1 MQNKTYTGKFEIY
14 EKIIQEMALVY
25 RHDKRPW
32 LIGYSGGKDSTL
44 LCCLV
49 MEMLNRLE
57 PYQRNKTV
65 YIVSSDTMVEN
76 PIVKDYMKRMSD
88 MIKKAGEPLGIKAD
102 IIHPEIPDTFWSRVI
117 GLGYPTPEAP
127 GFRWCTEK
135 LKIHPM
141 NKYTLDT
148 IKNNGE
154 VVLLLGVRKAESTY
168 RANNIRSREIEGK
181 LLVPHSDIENAYV
194 YNPLTEIPNE
204 KVWDFLLKDDAK
216 APWGS
221 DNKYLFSLYQGENL
235 GEEQSVIGEID
246 KDKIPVTGNSRFGC
260 WICTMVK
267 EDKSLK
273 AFIDKGEEW
282 LIPLRDFRNWLLEL
296 RSNPAKRENKRRNG
310 QVYIKSDGAFGQ
322 GPFTMEA
329 RVEILRRLLALEE
342 EYRKQERFKNLEL
355 ITLEELKY
363 IDKTW
368 DDEGDLSRRTLV
380 DLYYE
385 IKGNRLPWDDYKI
398 PVFSEE
404 VIDEIKFQ
412 CKENNIEFELI
423 SKLIVEIEANKNYTK
438 GNKVAKAFDRI
449 INQGWLHHETIQKG
463 LRHEDQ

>member
-1 MQNKTYTGKFEIY
+1 MPYTGEFQVFED
-14 EKIIQEMALVY
+14 IIQEMALVY
-25 RHDKRPW
+25 SHDKRPW

-44 LCCLV
+44 LCCLA
-49 MEMLNRLE
+49 MEMLQRLA
-57 PYQRNKTV
+57 PQQRHKTV

-76 PIVKDYMKRMSD
+76 PIVKNYMHRMSA
-88 MIKKAGEPLGIKAD
+88 MINQVGNELKVKAD
-102 IIHPEIPDTFWSRVI
+102 IIYPEIADTFWSKVI

-127 GFRWCTEK
+127 GFRWCTER

-148 IKNNGE
+148 IKTNGQ

-181 LLVPHSDIENAYV
+181 ILVPHTDIEGAHV
-194 YNPLTEIPNE
+194 YNPLTEIPNDL
-204 KVWDFLLKDDAK
+204 VWKFLLKGDSRT
-216 APWGS
+216 PWGS

-273 AFIDKGEEW
+273 AFINRGETW
-282 LIPLRDFRNWLLEL
+282 LEPLRDFKNWLVEL
-296 RSNPAKRENKRRNG
+296 RSTPTTRENKRRNG
-310 QVYIKSDGAFGQ
+310 QMYKKSDGEYGL
-322 GPFTMEA
+322 GPFTMA
-329 RVEILRRLLALEE
+329 SRIEILRRLLQLEVT
-342 EYRKQERFKNLEL
+342 YNFEL

-385 IKGNRLPWDDYKI
+385 IKGKHLPWDDYKV
-398 PVFSEE
+398 PVFPEE
-404 VIDEIKFQ
+404 VVEEIKKQ
-412 CKENNIEFELI
+412 CEENNVEFELI
-423 SKLIVEIEANKNYTK
+423 SKLIVEIESNKNYTK
-438 GNKVAKAFDRI
+438 GSRVTKAFDKI
-449 INQGWLHHETIQKG
+449 INQGWLHFDTIQRG
-463 LRHEDQ
+463 LNHEDQ

>member
-1 MQNKTYTGKFEIY
+1 MPYTGEFQVFED
-14 EKIIQEMALVY
+14 IIQEMALVY

-49 MEMLNRLE
+49 MEMLQRLT
-57 PYQRNKTV
+57 PYQRHKTV

-76 PIVKDYMKRMSD
+76 PIVKNYMHRMSA
-88 MIKKAGEPLGIKAD
+88 MINQAGNELKVKAD
-102 IIHPEIPDTFWSRVI
+102 IIYPEIADTFWSKVI

-127 GFRWCTEK
+127 GFRWCTER

-148 IKNNGE
+148 IKTNGQ

-181 LLVPHSDIENAYV
+181 ILVPHTDIEGAHV
-194 YNPLTEIPNE
+194 YNPLTEISNE
-204 KVWDFLLKDDAK
+204 LVWKFLLKDDSRT
-216 APWGS
+216 PWGS

-246 KDKIPVTGNSRFGC
+246 KDKIPVTGHSRFGC

-273 AFIDKGEEW
+273 AFIDRGETW
-282 LIPLRDFRNWLLEL
+282 LEPLRDFRNWLIEL
-296 RSNPAKRENKRRNG
+296 RSTPSARETKRRNG
-310 QVYIKSDGAFGQ
+310 QMYKKADGEYGL
-322 GPFTMEA
+322 GPFTMKS
-329 RVEILRRLLALEE
+329 RVEILRRLLQLEVT
-342 EYRKQERFKNLEL
+342 YNFDL
-355 ITLEELKY
+355 ITLEELKF

-385 IKGNRLPWDDYKI
+385 IKGKHLPWDDYKV

-404 VIDEIKFQ
+404 VIDEIKKQ
-412 CKENNIEFELI
+412 CEENNVEFELI

-438 GNKVAKAFDRI
+438 GSRVTKAFDRI
-449 INQGWLHHETIQKG
+449 INQGWLHFETIQRG
-463 LRHEDQ
+463 LNHEDQ

>member
-1 MQNKTYTGKFEIY
+1 MPYTGEFQVFED
-14 EKIIQEMALVY
+14 IIQEMALVY

-49 MEMLNRLE
+49 MEMLQRLT
-57 PYQRNKTV
+57 PYQRHKTV

-76 PIVKDYMKRMSD
+76 PIVKNYMHRMSA
-88 MIKKAGEPLGIKAD
+88 MINATGKELKVKAD
-102 IIHPEIPDTFWSRVI
+102 IIYPEVADTFWSRVI

-127 GFRWCTEK
+127 GFRWCTER

-148 IKNNGE
+148 IKTNGQ

-181 LLVPHSDIENAYV
+181 ILVPHTDIEGAHV

-204 KVWDFLLKDDAK
+204 LVWKFLLKDNSRT
-216 APWGS
+216 PWGA

-246 KDKIPVTGNSRFGC
+246 KDKIPVTGHSRFGC

-273 AFIDKGEEW
+273 AFIDRGETW
-282 LIPLRDFRNWLLEL
+282 LEPLRDFRNWLIEL
-296 RSNPAKRENKRRNG
+296 RSTPSARETKRRNG
-310 QVYIKSDGAFGQ
+310 QMYKKADGEYGL
-322 GPFTMEA
+322 GPFTMA
-329 RVEILRRLLALEE
+329 SRVEILRRLLQLEVD
-342 EYRKQERFKNLEL
+342 YNFEL
-355 ITLEELKY
+355 ITIEELKY

-385 IKGNRLPWDDYKI
+385 IKGEHLPWDDYKV

-404 VIDEIKFQ
+404 VIDEIKKQ
-412 CKENNIEFELI
+412 CAENNVEFELI

-438 GNKVAKAFDRI
+438 GSRVTKAFDRI
-449 INQGWLHHETIQKG
+449 INQGWLHFETIQRG
-463 LRHEDQ
+463 LNHEDQ

>member
-1 MQNKTYTGKFEIY
+1 MPYTGEFQVFED
-14 EKIIQEMALVY
+14 IIQEMALVY

-49 MEMLNRLE
+49 MEMLQRLT
-57 PYQRNKTV
+57 PYQRHKTV

-76 PIVKDYMKRMSD
+76 PIVKNYMHRMSA
-88 MIKKAGEPLGIKAD
+88 MINAAGKELKVRAD
-102 IIHPEIPDTFWSRVI
+102 IIYPEVADTFWSRVI

-127 GFRWCTEK
+127 GFRWCTER

-148 IKNNGE
+148 IKTNGQ

-181 LLVPHSDIENAYV
+181 ILVPHTDIEGAHV

-204 KVWDFLLKDDAK
+204 LVWKFLLKDDSRT
-216 APWGS
+216 PWGS

-246 KDKIPVTGNSRFGC
+246 KDKIPITGNSRFGC

-273 AFIDKGEEW
+273 AFIDRGETW
-282 LIPLRDFRNWLLEL
+282 LEPLRDFRNWLVEL
-296 RSNPAKRENKRRNG
+296 RATTSARETKRRNG
-310 QVYIKSDGAFGQ
+310 QIYKKADGEYGL
-322 GPFTMEA
+322 GPFTMA
-329 RVEILRRLLALEE
+329 SRIEILRRLLQLEVD
-342 EYRKQERFKNLEL
+342 YNFEL
-355 ITLEELKY
+355 ITMEELRY

-385 IKGNRLPWDDYKI
+385 IKGQHLPWDDYKV

-404 VIDEIKFQ
+404 VIDEIKKQ
-412 CKENNIEFELI
+412 CAENKIEFELI

-438 GNKVAKAFDRI
+438 GSRVTKSFDRI
-449 INQGWLHHETIQKG
+449 INQGWLHHETIQRG
-463 LRHEDQ
+463 LNHEDQ

>member
-1 MQNKTYTGKFEIY
+1 MPYTGEFQVFED
-14 EKIIQEMALVY
+14 IIQEMALVY
-25 RHDKRPW
+25 SHDKRPW

-44 LCCLV
+44 LCCLA
-49 MEMLNRLE
+49 MEMLQRLA
-57 PYQRNKTV
+57 PQQRHKTV

-76 PIVKDYMKRMSD
+76 PIVKNYMHRMSA
-88 MIKKAGEPLGIKAD
+88 MINQVGNELKVKAD
-102 IIHPEIPDTFWSRVI
+102 IIYPEIADTFWSKVI

-127 GFRWCTEK
+127 GFRWCTER

-148 IKNNGE
+148 IKTNVQ

-181 LLVPHSDIENAYV
+181 ILVPHTDIEGAHV
-194 YNPLTEIPNE
+194 YNPLTEIPNDL
-204 KVWDFLLKDDAK
+204 VWKFLLKGDSRT
-216 APWGS
+216 PWGS

-273 AFIDKGEEW
+273 AFINRGETW
-282 LIPLRDFRNWLLEL
+282 LEPLRDFRNWLVEL
-296 RSNPAKRENKRRNG
+296 RSTPTTRENKRRNG
-310 QVYIKSDGAFGQ
+310 QMYKKSDGEYGL
-322 GPFTMEA
+322 GPFTMA
-329 RVEILRRLLALEE
+329 SRIEILRRLLQLEVT
-342 EYRKQERFKNLEL
+342 YNFEL

-385 IKGNRLPWDDYKI
+385 IKGKHLPWDDYKV
-398 PVFSEE
+398 PVFPEE
-404 VIDEIKFQ
+404 VVEEIKKQ
-412 CKENNIEFELI
+412 CEENNVEFELI
-423 SKLIVEIEANKNYTK
+423 SKLIVEIESNKNYTK
-438 GNKVAKAFDRI
+438 GSRVTKAFDKI
-449 INQGWLHHETIQKG
+449 INQGWLHFDTIQRG
-463 LRHEDQ
+463 LNHEDQ

>member
-1 MQNKTYTGKFEIY
+1 MPYTGEFQVFED
-14 EKIIQEMALVY
+14 IIQEMALVY

-49 MEMLNRLE
+49 MEMLQRLT
-57 PYQRNKTV
+57 PYQRHKTV

-76 PIVKDYMKRMSD
+76 PIVKNYMHRMSA
-88 MIKKAGEPLGIKAD
+88 MINQVGNELKVKAD
-102 IIHPEIPDTFWSRVI
+102 IIYPEIADTFWSKVI

-127 GFRWCTEK
+127 GFRWCTER

-141 NKYTLDT
+141 NKYTIDT
-148 IKNNGE
+148 IKTNGQ

-181 LLVPHSDIENAYV
+181 ILVPHTDIEGAHV

-204 KVWDFLLKDDAK
+204 LVWKFLLKDDSLT
-216 APWGS
+216 PWGS

-246 KDKIPVTGNSRFGC
+246 KDKIPVTGHSRFGC

-267 EDKSLK
+267 EDKSLT
-273 AFIDKGEEW
+273 AFIDRGETW
-282 LIPLRDFRNWLLEL
+282 LEPLRDFRNWLIEL
-296 RSNPAKRENKRRNG
+296 RSTPSARENKRRNG
-310 QVYIKSDGAFGQ
+310 QMYKKADGEYGL
-322 GPFTMEA
+322 GPFTMES
-329 RVEILRRLLALEE
+329 RVEILRRLLQLEVT
-342 EYRKQERFKNLEL
+342 YNFDL
-355 ITLEELKY
+355 ITLEELKF

-385 IKGNRLPWDDYKI
+385 IKGKHLPWDDYKV

-404 VIDEIKFQ
+404 VIDEIKKQ
-412 CKENNIEFELI
+412 CQENNVEFELI

-438 GNKVAKAFDRI
+438 GSRVTKAFDRI
-449 INQGWLHHETIQKG
+449 INQGWLHFETIQRG
-463 LRHEDQ
+463 LNHEDQ

>member
-1 MQNKTYTGKFEIY
+1 MPYTGEFQVFED
-14 EKIIQEMALVY
+14 IIQEMALVY

-49 MEMLNRLE
+49 MEMLQRLT
-57 PYQRNKTV
+57 PYQRHKTV

-76 PIVKDYMKRMSD
+76 PIVKNYMHRMSA
-88 MIKKAGEPLGIKAD
+88 MINQVGNELKVKAD
-102 IIHPEIPDTFWSRVI
+102 IIYPEIADTFWSKVI

-127 GFRWCTEK
+127 GFRWCTER

-148 IKNNGE
+148 IKTNGQ

-181 LLVPHSDIENAYV
+181 ILVPHTDIEGAHV

-204 KVWDFLLKDDAK
+204 LVWKFLLKDDSRT
-216 APWGS
+216 PWGS

-246 KDKIPVTGNSRFGC
+246 KDKIPVTGHSRFGC

-273 AFIDKGEEW
+273 AFIDRGETW
-282 LIPLRDFRNWLLEL
+282 LEPLRDFRNWLLEL
-296 RSNPAKRENKRRNG
+296 RSTPSARENKRRNG
-310 QVYIKSDGAFGQ
+310 QMYKKADGEYGL
-322 GPFTMEA
+322 GPFTMES
-329 RVEILRRLLALEE
+329 RVEILRRLLQLEVA
-342 EYRKQERFKNLEL
+342 YNFDL
-355 ITLEELKY
+355 ISLEELKF

-385 IKGNRLPWDDYKI
+385 IKGKHLPWDDYKV

-404 VIDEIKFQ
+404 VIDEIKKQ
-412 CKENNIEFELI
+412 CQENNIEFELI

-438 GNKVAKAFDRI
+438 GSRVTKAFDRI
-449 INQGWLHHETIQKG
+449 INQGWLHFETIQRG
-463 LRHEDQ
+463 LNHEDQ

>member
-1 MQNKTYTGKFEIY
+1 MPYTGEFQVFED
-14 EKIIQEMALVY
+14 IIQEMALVY
-25 RHDKRPW
+25 SHDKRPW

-44 LCCLV
+44 LCCLA
-49 MEMLNRLE
+49 MEMLQRLA
-57 PYQRNKTV
+57 PQQRHKTV

-76 PIVKDYMKRMSD
+76 PIVKNYMHRMSA
-88 MIKKAGEPLGIKAD
+88 MINQVGNELKVKAD
-102 IIHPEIPDTFWSRVI
+102 IIYPEIADTFWSKVI

-127 GFRWCTEK
+127 GFRWCTER

-148 IKNNGE
+148 IKTNGQ

-181 LLVPHSDIENAYV
+181 ILVPHTDIEGAHV
-194 YNPLTEIPNE
+194 YNPLTEIPNDL
-204 KVWDFLLKDDAK
+204 VWKFLLKGDSRT
-216 APWGS
+216 PWGS

-273 AFIDKGEEW
+273 AFINGGETW
-282 LIPLRDFRNWLLEL
+282 LEPLRDFRNWLVEL
-296 RSNPAKRENKRRNG
+296 RSTPTTRENKRRNG
-310 QVYIKSDGAFGQ
+310 QMYKKSDGEYGL
-322 GPFTMEA
+322 GPFTMA
-329 RVEILRRLLALEE
+329 SRIEILRRLLQLEVT
-342 EYRKQERFKNLEL
+342 YNFEL

-385 IKGNRLPWDDYKI
+385 IKGKHLPWDDYKV
-398 PVFSEE
+398 PVFPEE
-404 VIDEIKFQ
+404 VVEEIKKQ
-412 CKENNIEFELI
+412 CEENNVEFELI
-423 SKLIVEIEANKNYTK
+423 SKLIVEIESNKNYTK
-438 GNKVAKAFDRI
+438 GSRVTKAFDKI
-449 INQGWLHHETIQKG
+449 INQGWLHFDTIQRG
-463 LRHEDQ
+463 LNHEDQ

>member
-1 MQNKTYTGKFEIY
+1 MPYTGEFQVFED
-14 EKIIQEMALVY
+14 IIQEMALVY

-49 MEMLNRLE
+49 MEMLQRLT
-57 PYQRNKTV
+57 PYQRHKTV

-76 PIVKDYMKRMSD
+76 PIVKNYMHRMSA
-88 MIKKAGEPLGIKAD
+88 MINQVGNELKVKAD
-102 IIHPEIPDTFWSRVI
+102 IIYPEIADTFWSKVI

-127 GFRWCTEK
+127 GFRWCTER

-148 IKNNGE
+148 IKTNGQ

-181 LLVPHSDIENAYV
+181 ILVPHTDIEGAHV

-204 KVWDFLLKDDAK
+204 LVWKFLLKDDSRT
-216 APWGS
+216 PWGS

-246 KDKIPVTGNSRFGC
+246 KDKIPVTGHSRFGC

-273 AFIDKGEEW
+273 AFIDRGETW
-282 LIPLRDFRNWLLEL
+282 LEPLRDFRNWLLEL
-296 RSNPAKRENKRRNG
+296 RSTPFARENKRRNG
-310 QVYIKSDGAFGQ
+310 QMYKKADGEYGL
-322 GPFTMEA
+322 GPFTMES
-329 RVEILRRLLALEE
+329 RVEILRRLLQLEVT
-342 EYRKQERFKNLEL
+342 YNFDL
-355 ITLEELKY
+355 ISLEELKF

-385 IKGNRLPWDDYKI
+385 IKGKHLPWDNYKV

-404 VIDEIKFQ
+404 VIDEIKKQ
-412 CKENNIEFELI
+412 CQENNIEFELI
-423 SKLIVEIEANKNYTK
+423 AKLIVEIEANKNYTK
-438 GNKVAKAFDRI
+438 GSRVTKAFDRI
-449 INQGWLHHETIQKG
+449 INQGWLHFETIQRG
-463 LRHEDQ
+463 LNHEDQ